1 MVKAILNGL
10 MSAIT
15 ALINVICLPIDLLI
29 SNAFPDLTS
38 SINTGIS
45 SINQMFSYISY
56 ALGFLP
62 SSLIQCLIIIL
73 TLQVTFLG
81 LVTSY
86 HGISRLYKV
95 ILKIKFW

>member
-10 MSAIT
+10 MAAIT
-15 ALINVICLPIDLLI
+15 SLINVICLPIDLLI
-29 SNAFPDLTS
+29 SNAFPDLSS
-38 SINTGIS
+38 SITTGIN
-45 SINQMFSYISY
+45 SINQLFSYISY

-73 TLQVTFLG
+73 TLQVTYLG
-81 LVTSY
+81 LVTAY

-95 ILKIKFW
+95 IQKIKFW